1 MTTDFLC
8 KQNQVQSIK
17 VMQFIPHKIKETIN
31 YLRKYS
37 IMQKGYSGSNFKDLR
52 KEDINKKTLT
62 MRSTFPGD
70 MIEIPSLETFQ
81 NSLGRI
87 VMNVQ

>member
-1 MTTDFLC
+1 
-8 KQNQVQSIK
+8 
-17 VMQFIPHKIKETIN
+17 
-31 YLRKYS
+31 
-37 IMQKGYSGSNFKDLR
+37 MQKGYSGSNFKDLR